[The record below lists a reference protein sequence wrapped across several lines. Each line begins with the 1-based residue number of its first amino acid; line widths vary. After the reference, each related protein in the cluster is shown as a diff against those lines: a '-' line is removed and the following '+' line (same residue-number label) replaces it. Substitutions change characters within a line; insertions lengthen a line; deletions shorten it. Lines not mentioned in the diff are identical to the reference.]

1 MKLQDF
7 KNSMTYN
14 NMTRM
19 MVYSPDRIAY
29 FSDFQNWNSHEDE
42 MIAALLKKAAE
53 LNVEPLLFVSFNEHE
68 FSSDLYIK
76 ENIEALAHKASPQ
89 LHVLFYVINGLT
101 DKMPHDALI
110 RNLQEMMGIK
120 YAMVNDN
127 YQDPIC
133 SQFNTNFFKVAWGDK
148 VVLHGNYATKPEN
161 TELRALIEASDFDL
175 FTDETELEYLITG
188 RVVHGKQLGR
198 TIGYPT
204 ANVLVAKDSPMKHGV
219 FAVRVKIN
227 AIDNLFEGMGCYW
240 VNERGENLFEVT
252 IFDFDEEIYERR
264 IIIEPVQKLHDI
276 KKVNSLDELKA
287 MLKQDQELSQELF
300 ASLR

>member
-133 SQFNTNFFKVAWGDK
+133 SQFNTNFFKAAWGDK

-161 TELRALIEASDFDL
+161 TKRSI
-175 FTDETELEYLITG
+175 
-188 RVVHGKQLGR
+188 
-198 TIGYPT
+198 
-204 ANVLVAKDSPMKHGV
+204 VLM
-219 FAVRVKIN
+219 N
-227 AIDNLFEGMGCYW
+227 
-240 VNERGENLFEVT
+240 
-252 IFDFDEEIYERR
+252 
-264 IIIEPVQKLHDI
+264 
-276 KKVNSLDELKA
+276 
-287 MLKQDQELSQELF
+287 
-300 ASLR
+300 